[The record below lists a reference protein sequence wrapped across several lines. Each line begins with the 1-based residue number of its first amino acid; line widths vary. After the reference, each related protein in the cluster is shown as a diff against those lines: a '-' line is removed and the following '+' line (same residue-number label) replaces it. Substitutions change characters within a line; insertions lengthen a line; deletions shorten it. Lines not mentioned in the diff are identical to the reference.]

1 MASQIYLPIDPSRRQ
16 TRLININPSANR
28 SATIECFLHTI
39 SVDDPPHYKAL
50 SYAWGNVNDFMQ
62 IILNGEAFNVG
73 VNLWHAIR
81 RLRHQDEPEVFWID
95 AICINQNDI
104 PERNAQVL
112 IMGDIYEQAEEVVI
126 WLGEEADDSS
136 LAFDLIHMW
145 GLAGHFFYG
154 PGDRVSIE
162 SEEAGTL
169 LDNVSTKAFEPQR
182 SLALL
187 RLLIRPYWRRIWV
200 LQEVARARKRTL
212 VCGNDRLD
220 MYPLFA
226 ANFFWGK
233 MDDPAFADLLKEAD
247 GFIYDAIIKLNTIRA
262 FLHALHEVDTPVS
275 TILYR
280 TREFFATDPRDK
292 IYGLLGLPALK
303 SLHVKPDYSLT
314 VEEVY
319 TQFSHAVF
327 DQLGQLAPFV
337 SVNGKLEITWQ
348 NCEDGVPENRQGF
361 IDAILS
367 QAAGRGRGRE
377 EEEIVADT
385 SIAKS

>member
-1 MASQIYLPIDPSRRQ
+1 MPSEIYLPIDPSTRQ
-16 TRLININPSANR
+16 TRLITINPSANR
-28 SATIECFLHTI
+28 SATIECFLRTI
-39 SVDDPPHYKAL
+39 SVDHPPHYKAL
-50 SYAWGNVNDFMQ
+50 SYVWGDVNDFMQ
-62 IILNGEAFNVG
+62 IRLNGEAFNVG

-81 RLRHQDEPEVFWID
+81 RLRHLDKPEVFWID
-95 AICINQNDI
+95 ALCINQNDI

-136 LAFDLIHMW
+136 LAFDLIRIW
-145 GLAGHFFYG
+145 GAAGHFFSG
-154 PGDRVSIE
+154 SVDRLPIE
-162 SEEAGTL
+162 SEVAQRL
-169 LDNVSTKAFEPQR
+169 LNDLSTTAFEPRR

-226 ANFFWGK
+226 ANFFWEK
-233 MDDPAFADLLKEAD
+233 IDDPAYADLVKGAD

-262 FLHALHEVDTPVS
+262 FLHTLHEIDKANTPIS
-275 TILYR
+275 IILYR

-292 IYGLLGLPALK
+292 IYGLLGLPVLK
-303 SLHVKPDYSLT
+303 SLHIKPDYSLT

-319 TQFSHAVF
+319 TQFSLAVL
-327 DQLGQLAPFV
+327 DQLGQVAPFA
-337 SVNGKLEITWQ
+337 SVNGKFEITWQ
-348 NCEDGVPENRQGF
+348 NCEDG
-361 IDAILS
+361 
-367 QAAGRGRGRE
+367 
-377 EEEIVADT
+377 
-385 SIAKS
+385 

>member
-1 MASQIYLPIDPSRRQ
+1 MASQIYLPIDPSTRQ
-16 TRLININPSANR
+16 TRLININPSANH
-28 SATIECFLHTI
+28 SATIECYLHTI
-39 SVDDPPHYKAL
+39 SVDHPPQYKAL
-50 SYAWGNVNDFMQ
+50 SYVWGNVNDFMQ
-62 IILNGEAFNVG
+62 IRLNGEAFDVG

-81 RLRHQDEPEVFWID
+81 RLRHQDKPEVFWID

-136 LAFDLIHMW
+136 LAFELIRMW
-145 GLAGHFFYG
+145 GRAGHLFFG
-154 PGDRVSIE
+154 SGDRVSTE

-169 LDNVSTKAFEPQR
+169 LDNVSTRAFEPR
-182 SLALL
+182 CSLALL

-200 LQEVARARKRTL
+200 LQEVARARTRTL

-220 MYPLFA
+220 ISPLFA
-226 ANFFWGK
+226 ANSFWEK
-233 MDDPAFADLLKEAD
+233 IDDPAFADLVKGAD

-262 FLHALHEVDTPVS
+262 FWHASHEVDTPVS
-275 TILYR
+275 IILYR

-327 DQLGQLAPFV
+327 DQLGQLAPFA
-337 SVNGKLEITWQ
+337 SVNGTLEITWQ
-348 NCEDGVPENRQGF
+348 NFEDGVPENRQGF

-367 QAAGRGRGRE
+367 QAAGSGRGRE
-377 EEEIVADT
+377 EEEVVAEL
-385 SIAKS
+385 A